1 MKIKKA
7 LALLLVVTLFSLC
20 FVTPADV
27 HAQETQAQKNT
38 ASSQSDVVVPAESDF
53 EYILSPKSNPKWA
66 LVTKYKGTDS
76 RIAIPE
82 TLGGLPV
89 RVLSEKVFTGCNTL
103 TYVYIPAH
111 VTSVSGLTFAECF
124 SLEEIEVDPL
134 HQNYVS
140 EDGILFN
147 SDKTSVVAFPN
158 AKGGEYT
165 VPEGVITIGSYAFSG
180 AYRLTKVNMYN
191 TLSAIGA
198 GAFYNCDALEEIRL
212 SDCLKSLGQK
222 ALASCES
229 LRELHLP
236 ASLSIIGTDAL
247 LGDMGSND
255 DKYYYFTNGI
265 YCVKDSFAYDYVYKL
280 GIRSPYLATES
291 RTLTDIKSGISI
303 VDTNNTLPLDKDFLL
318 TVTPLEADAFSS
330 LLPVRYNDILSYD
343 ISLVS
348 DGANYS
354 PVSSV
359 IIRFGKLPENT
370 IVSTVKVYRTSGSN
384 AFDLIRSPHTP
395 FVAAQTKK
403 LGTFTLINNKDFSK
417 KGDIDGDG
425 IVTSYDARF
434 ALCIAAELVPD
445 ITDEQKATADTDGKS
460 GIATSDACEIL
471 RYAAGIVA

>member
-7 LALLLVVTLFSLC
+7 FALLLVVTLFSLC
-20 FVTPADV
+20 FMTPADV
-27 HAQETQAQKNT
+27 YAQETEVSGNT
-38 ASSQSDVVVPAESDF
+38 TASQSDVIVPSEDDF

-66 LVTKYKGTDS
+66 LVTKYKGSDS
-76 RIAIPE
+76 KITLPE

-89 RVLSEKVFTGCNTL
+89 KILSENVFKGCNTV
-103 TYVYIPAH
+103 TYLYIPAH
-111 VTSVSGLTFAECF
+111 VTSVSGSSFAECF
-124 SLEEIEVDPL
+124 SLEAIEVDPK
-134 HQNYVS
+134 HENYIS
-140 EDGILFN
+140 ENGILFN
-147 SDKTSVVAFPN
+147 SDKTSVIAYPN
-158 AKGGEYT
+158 AKEGEYT
-165 VPEGVITIGSYAFSG
+165 IPESVISIGNYAFSG

-198 GAFYNCDALEEIRL
+198 GAFYNCDALTEIRL
-212 SDCLKSLGQK
+212 SDCLKSLGSK

-255 DKYYYFTNGI
+255 DKLYYFTNGI
-265 YCVKDSFAYDYVYKL
+265 YCVKDSFSYNHVYQL
-280 GIRSPYLATES
+280 GIRAPYLTAEA

-303 VDTNNTLPLDKDFLL
+303 VDTNNILPLDKDLLL
-318 TVTPLEADAFSS
+318 TVTPVEADEFSP
-330 LLPVRYNDILSYD
+330 LLPVRHKDILSYD
-343 ISLVS
+343 VSLIS
-348 DGANYS
+348 DGADYA

-359 IIRFGKLPENT
+359 IIRFNKLPEST
-370 IVSTVKVYRTSGSN
+370 IISTVKIYRTDGKN

-395 FVAAQTKK
+395 FAAAQTKK
-403 LGTFTLINNKDFSK
+403 LGTFTVINNNDFSE

-434 ALCIAAELVPD
+434 ALCIAAGLVPD

-471 RYAAGIVA
+471 RYAAGIAA